1 MDPSSDLSFLKN
13 SSRNSLP
20 CDYYKKNPAQSKSP
34 FPNRAPQTGK
44 EIPAERRRV
53 IINPSPQRLPYAD
66 DIIGQGGIMTKKI
79 STEEF
84 VRLAIVKLRN
94 EPYKGIHSVY
104 SGFNEAFKDYYGGQD
119 PVQATTRLAEDG
131 KIVIRP
137 MKGGVVLYL
146 PEEAP
151 LVKSRSEEAL
161 KKMGLL

>member
-1 MDPSSDLSFLKN
+1 MDPSSDLSFLRN
-13 SSRNSLP
+13 SSRNNHP
-20 CDYYKKNPAQSKSP
+20 CSHYKKIPVKVKGGVGKYWLPERLRGDDKS
-34 FPNRAPQTGK
+34 
-44 EIPAERRRV
+44 
-53 IINPSPQRLPYAD
+53 
-66 DIIGQGGIMTKKI
+66 IGQGGSMPKKI

-104 SGFNEAFKDYYGGQD
+104 SGFNEAFKSYYSGQD
-119 PVQATTRLAEDG
+119 PVQATNQLAEDG

-151 LVKSRSEEAL
+151 LVKSRGEEAL
-161 KKMGLL
+161 KKMELI

>member
-1 MDPSSDLSFLKN
+1 
-13 SSRNSLP
+13 
-20 CDYYKKNPAQSKSP
+20 
-34 FPNRAPQTGK
+34 
-44 EIPAERRRV
+44 
-53 IINPSPQRLPYAD
+53 
-66 DIIGQGGIMTKKI
+66 MTKKI

-104 SGFNEAFKDYYGGQD
+104 SGFNEAFKNYYGGQD
-119 PVQATTRLAEDG
+119 PVQATNQLAEDG

-151 LVKSRSEEAL
+151 LVKSRGEEAL
-161 KKMGLL
+161 KKMGLI